1 MFPDWLLDTWAA
13 NSTLAGQ
20 LVTAFAL
27 GTLVAL
33 QHALSCWLNGKPI
46 DRPFMTT
53 LILLAIVIAL
63 VTVVIGDNLARA
75 FGLAGSLAIVRF
87 RTVVEDTRDT
97 AFVIFGVVSGMA
109 AGAGGS
115 FWIGPLLCTPLVLVT
130 IVVLRSVKWKAAI
143 TGTLVVRVAAG
154 RPPEAVIEELIRQ
167 HTRTFRARGVSTARG
182 GSAYDLAYYV
192 LLPHAE
198 DFFILVT
205 ELSKVEGVQSVELKD

>member
-1 MFPDWLLDTWAA
+1 MAMDFLQVLHDNLP
-13 NSTLAGQ
+13 LAQQ

-27 GTLVAL
+27 GMLVAM
-33 QHALSCWLNGKPI
+33 QHALSSWLNGRPF

-97 AFVIFGVVSGMA
+97 AFVIFAVVSGMA
-109 AGAGGS
+109 AGAGGA
-115 FWIGPLLCTPLVLVT
+115 FWIGPILCTPLVLMT
-130 IVVLRSVKWKAAI
+130 IFLLRSVNWKATI
-143 TGTLVVRVAAG
+143 TGTLVVRLVAG
-154 RPPEAVIEELIRQ
+154 KPPEPVIEELIRQ
-167 HTRTFRARGVSTARG
+167 HTRVFRARGVSTARN

-192 LLPHAE
+192 QLPHAE
-198 DFFILVT
+198 HFFVLVT
-205 ELSKVEGVQSVELKD
+205 ELSRVEGVQSVELKDN